1 MLRIFLYQY
10 FKSLTRYNKVDANL
24 IFKILNVIA
33 LLDFCLVGFLFG
45 KHFTEVIHQFHP
57 LVDPVK
63 YFNGG
68 LVYLIP
74 ILFLLQF
81 FFQRRNYHFIK
92 SYLHLPINRG
102 NIILYILGLE
112 PFNFFNFY
120 IILFTIPFA
129 LVNVLP
135 NYGWLSFTLFILN
148 ISLVLVFI
156 TYFTFLIKILCNK
169 NFLYT
174 LIPVIL
180 ISLILIQKILFQVS
194 LEKFAEVLFDN
205 ILQRNYLII
214 ILFDLMII
222 LFMVLIIFIIKLFI
236 YNAFNYISRGNLMLR
251 LKKRATLKSPSNPY
265 FLLEISLVLRN
276 KRVRSIVAIP
286 IYLILLTYILFLYK
300 PINDT
305 NTVFFWY
312 LCLSGVWGYSYLQF
326 VFSFE
331 SGFFDFISTVNF
343 DFYKYIKA
351 KYLSIIIFSIL
362 IVFFISPLLII
373 RNQNLHI
380 VGSAFLYNIGIGFFM
395 TYYSGTLNKAKVD
408 LNNSV
413 LFNYQGYNS
422 VQIISMSFAICL
434 PLVFFIFL
442 SSFLRQSFSLIIL
455 NILSLIS
462 LLNYKKWFRIIFRQL
477 SNRKHINLEGYRQ

>member
-1 MLRIFLYQY
+1 
-10 FKSLTRYNKVDANL
+10 
-24 IFKILNVIA
+24 
-33 LLDFCLVGFLFG
+33 
-45 KHFTEVIHQFHP
+45 
-57 LVDPVK
+57 
-63 YFNGG
+63 
-68 LVYLIP
+68 
-74 ILFLLQF
+74 
-81 FFQRRNYHFIK
+81 
-92 SYLHLPINRG
+92 
-102 NIILYILGLE
+102 
-112 PFNFFNFY
+112 
-120 IILFTIPFA
+120 
-129 LVNVLP
+129 LP
-135 NYGWLSFTLFILN
+135 NYGWISFTLFILN
-148 ISLVLVFI
+148 ISLVLIFT
-156 TYFTFLIKILCNK
+156 TYFTFLIKIVCNK

-222 LFMVLIIFIIKLFI
+222 LFMVFILFIIKHFI

-251 LKKRATLKSPSNPY
+251 LKKLTTLKSPSNPY

-276 KRVRSIVAIP
+276 KRVRSIVAVP

-331 SGFFDFISTVNF
+331 SGFFDFISSVNF

-362 IVFFISPLLII
+362 IVSFTIPLLII

-380 VGSAFLYNIGIGFFM
+380 VVSAFLYNIGIGFFI

-442 SSFLRQSFSLIIL
+442 SSFLRQSVSLIIL

-462 LLNYKKWFRIIFRQL
+462 LLNYKKWLRIIFRQV
-477 SNRKHINLEGYRQ
+477 SKRKYINLEGYRQ